1 MMIIISFTLILLY
14 ILYSIS
20 IEDINTMLIS
30 ENKLILLTI
39 LGLIYLLCIGL
50 SNEKI
55 NVKDLIINNSSS
67 MIIIFIIMY
76 SISYIS
82 YKIFGINSLGMGDI
96 KLSSISTI
104 WIGIELSFLSLCI
117 SFILSAIYSLHRK
130 ITKKCIPFQQYAFAP
145 FLSIGIFCSWIIDK
159 IQTFET
165 L

>member
-1 MMIIISFTLILLY
+1 MAIIICFTFILLY
-14 ILYSIS
+14 FLYSIS
-20 IEDINTMLIS
+20 LEDIKTMLIS

-39 LGLIYLLCIGL
+39 LGFLYLLCLGL

-55 NVKDLIINNSSS
+55 DIKDLIINNSFS

-82 YKIFGINSLGMGDI
+82 YKIIGINSLGMGDI

-117 SFILSAIYSLHRK
+117 SFLLSAIYSLYGK
-130 ITKKCIPFQQYAFAP
+130 ITKRFVPFQQYPFAP
-145 FLSIGIFCSWIIDK
+145 FLSIGIFSSWIIDK
-159 IQTFET
+159 I
-165 L
+165 

>member
-1 MMIIISFTLILLY
+1 MLIILSFTFILLY
-14 ILYSIS
+14 FLISIS
-20 IEDINTMLIS
+20 VEDINTMLIS
-30 ENKLILLTI
+30 ENKLIFLTI
-39 LGLIYLLCIGL
+39 SGIIYLFCLGF

-55 NVKDLIINNSSS
+55 DVKDLIINNSFS

-104 WIGIELSFLSLCI
+104 WIGIELSFLSLFI
-117 SFILSAIYSLHRK
+117 SFLISAIYSLHGR
-130 ITKKCIPFQQYAFAP
+130 ITKKFMPFHQYPFAP

-159 IQTFET
+159 I
-165 L
+165 